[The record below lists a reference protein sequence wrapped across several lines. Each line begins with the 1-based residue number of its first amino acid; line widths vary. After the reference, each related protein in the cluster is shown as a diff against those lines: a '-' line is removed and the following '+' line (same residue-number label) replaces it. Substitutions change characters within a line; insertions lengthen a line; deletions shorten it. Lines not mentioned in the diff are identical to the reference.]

1 MRLLLPLEQRYYRAK
16 NGAMYSADPAT
27 YAYLRKFLSV
37 FDSVTVLARV
47 RETDGDFSE
56 AQRAE
61 GPQVDFA
68 PLPDFRS
75 PLDCL
80 AHAPQIRRVTQ
91 EAVDKT
97 DAVLVRMPGV
107 VSEVVRRVVVAR
119 GAQYGVHVVGDPQE
133 VFAPAATKGILRPF
147 YRWFFTRQVER
158 ACRQEAN
165 AVAYVSR
172 VTLPERYP
180 AGQSVSTFVLSNVD
194 LHGGIASEETI
205 ARRLERLG
213 IASALHIGV
222 VAYLDARYKGVD
234 LLLEALSRCQAQ
246 MDFHCTVAGDGI
258 LKQELMQMAEK
269 LGLAERVKFA
279 GHLSPG
285 KEVFDFLDSV
295 DLYVQPSRTEGL
307 PRALI
312 EAMARA
318 CPAIGTRVGGIPQL
332 LGAGELVRPN
342 DAAALAEKIVEVGR
356 DAERMRSLARRNLD
370 IAREYDGPSVDRTR
384 LEFLK
389 AIRERSSTMVAGAAC
404 ACAE

>member
-1 MRLLLPLEQRYYRAK
+1 MEQRYYRAK
-16 NGAMYSADPAT
+16 NGTMYSADPAT
-27 YAYLRKFLSV
+27 YAYLRKFLAV
-37 FDSVTVLARV
+37 FDAVTVLARV
-47 RETDGDFSE
+47 RETDRDFSE
-56 AQRAE
+56 AERAE
-61 GPQVDFA
+61 GPHVDFA

-80 AHAPQIRRVTQ
+80 AHAPRIRNVTQ
-91 EAVDKT
+91 EAVQKT

-119 GAQYGVHVVGDPQE
+119 RAQYGVHVVGDPQE
-133 VFAPAATKGILRPF
+133 VFAPTATKGALRPF

-172 VTLPERYP
+172 NTLPQRYP
-180 AGQSVSTFVLSNVD
+180 AGQGVPTFVLSNVD
-194 LHGGIASEETI
+194 LHGAIASTDTL

-213 IASALHIGV
+213 NQSPLHIGV
-222 VAYLDARYKGVD
+222 VSYLDARYKGID
-234 LLLEALSRCQAQ
+234 LLLEALAHCRSHLNLRC
-246 MDFHCTVAGDGI
+246 TIAGDGI
-258 LKQELMQMAEK
+258 LKRELIELTEK
-269 LGLAERVKFA
+269 LGLTECVKFA

-285 KEVFDFLDSV
+285 REVFDFLDTV

-312 EAMARA
+312 EAMARG

-332 LGAGELVRPN
+332 LSAGELVPSN
-342 DAAALAEKIVEVGR
+342 DAAALAEKLVEIGG
-356 DAERMRSLARRNLD
+356 DAERMRCLVRANVES
-370 IAREYDGPSVDRTR
+370 AREYDGPAIDAIRV
-384 LEFLK
+384 EFLK
-389 AIRERSSTMVAGAAC
+389 AIRERSAVNLPGAAC

>member
-1 MRLLLPLEQRYYRAK
+1 MKLLLPMEQRYYRAK
-16 NGAMYSADPAT
+16 NGAMFSADPAT
-27 YAYLRKFLSV
+27 YSYLRKFLAV

-47 RETDGDFSE
+47 READRDFTE
-56 AQRAE
+56 AQRAD
-61 GPQVDFA
+61 GPHVDFA

-80 AHAPQIRRVTQ
+80 ARASQIRRVTQ
-91 EAVDKT
+91 EAVEKT

-107 VSEVVRRVVVAR
+107 VSEVVRRAVVAR
-119 GAQYGVHVVGDPQE
+119 GVHYGVHVVGDPQE

-158 ACRQEAN
+158 ACREEAN

-172 VTLPERYP
+172 FTLPERYP
-180 AGQSVSTFVLSNVD
+180 AGQGMTTFVLSNVD
-194 LHGGIASEETI
+194 LHGGIASDETL
-205 ARRLERLG
+205 ARRLQRPD
-213 IASALHIGV
+213 SPSPLHIGV

-234 LLLEALSRCQAQ
+234 LLLEALSRCRTSL
-246 MDFHCTVAGDGI
+246 DFHCTIAGDGI
-258 LKQELMQMAEK
+258 LKNELMAMTEK
-269 LGLAERVKFA
+269 LGLTEHVKFA
-279 GHLSPG
+279 GHLAPG
-285 KEVFDFLDSV
+285 REIFDFLDSV

-312 EAMARA
+312 EAMARG
-318 CPAIGTRVGGIPQL
+318 CPAIGTKVGGIPQL
-332 LGAGELVRPN
+332 LDAGELVRSN
-342 DAAALAEKIVEVGR
+342 DPVALAEKIVEVGR
-356 DAERMRSLARRNLD
+356 DAKRMRSLSRRNLE

-389 AIRERSSTMVAGAAC
+389 AIRERSSIMVAGAAC